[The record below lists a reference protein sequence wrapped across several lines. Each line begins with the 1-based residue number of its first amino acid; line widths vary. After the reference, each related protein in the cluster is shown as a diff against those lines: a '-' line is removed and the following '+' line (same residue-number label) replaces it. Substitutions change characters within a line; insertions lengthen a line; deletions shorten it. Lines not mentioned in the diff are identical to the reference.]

1 MYQNKRIHKMKA
13 IELEELLEEVKILKN
28 KTLELEHSLEQDK
41 KDVENIGKA
50 IEEIKIE
57 LASLNR

>member
-1 MYQNKRIHKMKA
+1 MKA